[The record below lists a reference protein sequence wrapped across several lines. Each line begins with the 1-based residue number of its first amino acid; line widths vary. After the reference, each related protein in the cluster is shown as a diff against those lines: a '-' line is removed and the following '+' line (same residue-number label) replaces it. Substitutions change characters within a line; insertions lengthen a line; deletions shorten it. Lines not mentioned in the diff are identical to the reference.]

1 MLQHVCLRFLVCLF
15 FTLCP
20 NLPQSQ
26 AAQWLAP
33 PAAQHQALGW
43 LCSAASG
50 TARRENRCACFIMC
64 FLFSPVSFFKKK
76 HMQHKKSCECYS
88 MCPLCFLAN
97 LFSPC
102 AQPPPEPMAAEPA
115 QASSSAKR
123 RPCWAWRRAA
133 PEGVIAAAVAGS
145 SGQASKVLQWVS
157 LSCESAPVG
166 KPLQLKAGR
175 TLWQQVK

>member
-1 MLQHVCLRFLVCLF
+1 M
-15 FTLCP
+15 
-20 NLPQSQ
+20 
-26 AAQWLAP
+26 P
-33 PAAQHQALGW
+33 PAFHRARQLSGWPRLLLSTRPWAGSAQQQVAQQGEKTGVHVSS
-43 LCSAASG
+43 CV
-50 TARRENRCACFIMC
+50 FC
-64 FLFSPVSFFKKK
+64 FLLLVLKKK

-123 RPCWAWRRAA
+123 RSCWTWRRAA
-133 PEGVIAAAVAGS
+133 AEGVIAAAVAGS

-157 LSCESAPVG
+157 LSCESAPMG